1 MAKIMFNDDVN
12 LTQLVLERIK
22 NMTRRTIPQ
31 KTLDFVFNDFRHAYY
46 EATLDWLDEKEALEQ
61 CFFIDKMKKLPYQ
74 IGDVVAIAQSYKDCG
89 YDGCTKYGWCYDEN
103 EEHVDVL
110 YKEEPGWKNKMFVRA
125 DRMIHSIRITDV
137 KIEKLQD
144 ISDDD
149 ILREGIQVI
158 STPEGIRYVA
168 GGVKAPKS
176 IDKHL
181 CNGFETPREA
191 FAALIDKV
199 SGRGTWD
206 KNPWVFAYTFELV
219 K

>member
-1 MAKIMFNDDVN
+1 MFNDDVN

-61 CFFIDKMKKLPYQ
+61 CFFAEKMKKLPYQ
-74 IGDVVAIAQSYKDCG
+74 IGDVVAIAQSYRELAEASLREG
-89 YDGCTKYGWCYDEN
+89 YVGDNIDWQIQYKRHAGWN
-103 EEHVDVL
+103 
-110 YKEEPGWKNKMFVRA
+110 NKMFVKA
-125 DRMIHSIRITDV
+125 DLMPHRIRITDIKV
-137 KIEKLQD
+137 EQLQE
-144 ISDDD
+144 ISDEDCLKEG
-149 ILREGIQVI
+149 ILRREIKPFNSIEIKYQV
-158 STPEGIRYVA
+158 
-168 GGVKAPKS
+168 PKTT
-176 IDKHL
+176 IYKD
-181 CNGFETPREA
+181 TPREA

-206 KNPWVFAYTFELV
+206 SNPYCFCYEFELV

>member
-1 MAKIMFNDDVN
+1 MAKIMFNDEVN

-46 EATLDWLDEKEALEQ
+46 EATLDWLDEKETLEQ
-61 CFFIDKMKKLPYQ
+61 CFFVDKMKKLPYQ

-89 YDGCTKYGWCYDEN
+89 YDGDTKYGWCYDEN
-103 EEHVDVL
+103 EERTDVL
-110 YKEEPGWKNKMFVRA
+110 YKDVPGWKNKMFVRSS
-125 DRMIHSIRITDV
+125 RMPHAIRITDI
-137 KIEKLQD
+137 KIERLKD
-144 ISDDD
+144 ISDEDC
-149 ILREGIQVI
+149 LREGII
-158 STPEGIRYVA
+158 PKKLDYTPA
-168 GGVKAPKS
+168 GYPKGLTYYGFYGWGVVSDHAK
-176 IDKHL
+176 D
-181 CNGFETPREA
+181 A

-206 KNPWVFAYTFELV
+206 KNPWVFAYSFELV